1 MVIGKVDFLVVP
13 ISLTHENQNFSVE
26 NSHFQAYVRTNIQ
39 ACYLP
44 SKTSM
49 PYSIFKHD
57 LD

>member
-1 MVIGKVDFLVVP
+1 MIIGKVDFLVVP
-13 ISLTHENQNFSVE
+13 IENQNFSVE

-49 PYSIFKHD
+49 PYIFKHD